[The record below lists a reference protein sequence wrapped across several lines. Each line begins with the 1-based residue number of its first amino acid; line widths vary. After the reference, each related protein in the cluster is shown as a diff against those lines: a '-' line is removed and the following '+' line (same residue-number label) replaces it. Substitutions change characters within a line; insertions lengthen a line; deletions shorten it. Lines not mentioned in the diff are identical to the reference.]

1 MKKVLNYASHIFCY
15 FIIIHFGIFFWNHTL
30 INFFY
35 LSLFLMVWKVFFYFS
50 NSGIN
55 HYLLFIINFHR
66 ESSYLYFP
74 NLNWFLL
81 LHWCLYLYLLIN
93 LQIYCHN
100 LINLI
105 INLYF
110 LFQIFHPLNL
120 YSLTIFVYC

>member
-1 MKKVLNYASHIFCY
+1 MNKVLNYASHIFCY
-15 FIIIHFGIFFWNHTL
+15 FIIIHFEIFFKNHTL
-30 INFFY
+30 INFSY
-35 LSLFLMVWKVFFYFS
+35 LSLFLMVLKVFFYFS

-55 HYLLFIINFHR
+55 HYLLFKINFHR

-81 LHWCLYLYLLIN
+81 LHWFLYLYPLIN
-93 LQIYCHN
+93 LLIYSQN
-100 LINLI
+100 LFNLI

-120 YSLTIFVYC
+120 YNLTIFVYC